1 MTLKRSAFLALLVLA
16 CAAAAPA
23 AVRMVVVDGRRVIYN
38 DGIGES
44 SHAALAEDDSW
55 LVSHARA
62 RSLYD
67 DLISEKARV
76 HSVDPRLVK
85 CVVLIESAFNPAAV
99 SRKGARGLMQLMP
112 ETAVRYGVRDILD
125 PAENISGGVRYLKD
139 LLALF
144 GGDLPKSLAA
154 YNAGESAVLRF
165 GGIPPY
171 QETEL
176 YVHKGLTAYY
186 GKAILTGG
194 FGRPGSEISAARPGR
209 PVHLIR
215 DKNNRPVITTE
226 LAARLPLRRS

>member
-1 MTLKRSAFLALLVLA
+1 
-16 CAAAAPA
+16 
-23 AVRMVVVDGRRVIYN
+23 MVVVDGRRVIYN

-44 SHAALAEDDSW
+44 SHAALAEDDNW

-67 DLISEKARV
+67 DLISEKARL

-85 CVVLIESAFNPAAV
+85 CVMLIESAFNPAAV

-112 ETAVRYGVRDILD
+112 ETAGRYGVRDILN
-125 PAENISGGVRYLKD
+125 PAENIAGGVRYLKD

-144 GGDLPKSLAA
+144 GGDLTKSLAA
-154 YNAGESAVLRF
+154 YNAGESAVLRY

-186 GKAILTGG
+186 GKAVLTGG
-194 FGRPGSEISAARPGR
+194 FGRPRSETSAARPGR
-209 PVHLIR
+209 PVHLTR
-215 DKNNRPVITTE
+215 DRNNRPVITTE

>member
-1 MTLKRSAFLALLVLA
+1 MRRTALLALLVLA
-16 CAAAAPA
+16 CATAAPA
-23 AVRMVVVDGRRVIYN
+23 AVRLVVVDGRQVIYN

-44 SHAALAEDDSW
+44 AHAALAENDGW

-67 DLISEKARV
+67 DLITEKARL

-85 CVVLIESAFNPAAV
+85 CVMLIESAFNPAAI

-112 ETAVRYGVRDILD
+112 DTAVRYGVRHVLD
-125 PAENISGGVRYLKD
+125 PAENIGGGVRYLKD

-144 GGDLPKSLAA
+144 GGDLTKSLAA
-154 YNAGESAVLRF
+154 YNAGESAVLKY

-171 QETEL
+171 QETAL
-176 YVHKGLTAYY
+176 YVRKGLTAYY
-186 GKAILTGG
+186 GKAVLTGG
-194 FGRPGSEISAARPGR
+194 FGRPPSETSAARPGR
-209 PVHLIR
+209 PVHLTR